1 MLDERCCCDE
11 KCPLV
16 GGTAAVFYDALLLS
30 MDFKIYDFAHHAC
43 IIRCITVIDVDIYRC
58 TDV

>member
-1 MLDERCCCDE
+1 MRGVAVMKMSTCGD
-11 KCPLV
+11 
-16 GGTAAVFYDALLLS
+16 TAAVFYDALLLS

-43 IIRCITVIDVDIYRC
+43 ILRCITVIDVDIYRR